1 MAFRDRN
8 DNDSLENKG
17 RFNIFSW
24 MTRDGAGVEPG
35 EEPVMKN
42 PSVKNFFKLFGRKFN
57 QIITLN
63 LMMIAGN
70 FPIFF
75 LFAMMTGYFSIN
87 TASPAYTLFA
97 QLNGA
102 LGSTPSAY
110 SAALFGSYSI
120 QTPLT
125 VLSTVDYVLI
135 ALSCLVLFTFG
146 PVMVGSSYIMRNM
159 VRQEPIFMKHDFFY
173 AIKRNLKQSVIFGIM
188 DVAIIFFIIYDI
200 FFFNLNFSQSMAMKM
215 MFFAAIF
222 IAILYFFMRMY
233 IYIMMLTFDLSIF
246 KLLKNALIFTVLGI
260 KRNACALIGT
270 LAAVLLNFW
279 LLAVYFPIG
288 VILPFIITL
297 SFTMFI
303 SAYCAY
309 PVISKYMIEPYYGDD
324 AISSEAAEE
333 SAE

>member
-173 AIKRNLKQSVIFGIM
+173 AIKRQNYSDREIDGKQPEIEQYCRKSSDKSTSVAFYSEYRKYQCILQKLK
-188 DVAIIFFIIYDI
+188 Y
-200 FFFNLNFSQSMAMKM
+200 
-215 MFFAAIF
+215 
-222 IAILYFFMRMY
+222 
-233 IYIMMLTFDLSIF
+233 
-246 KLLKNALIFTVLGI
+246 
-260 KRNACALIGT
+260 
-270 LAAVLLNFW
+270 
-279 LLAVYFPIG
+279 
-288 VILPFIITL
+288 
-297 SFTMFI
+297 
-303 SAYCAY
+303 
-309 PVISKYMIEPYYGDD
+309 
-324 AISSEAAEE
+324 
-333 SAE
+333 